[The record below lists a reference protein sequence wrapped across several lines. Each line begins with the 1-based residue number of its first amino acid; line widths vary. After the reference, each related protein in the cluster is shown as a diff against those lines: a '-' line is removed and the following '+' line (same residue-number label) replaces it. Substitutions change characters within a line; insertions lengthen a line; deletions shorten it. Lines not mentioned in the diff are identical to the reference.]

1 MLFSI
6 PQNGELT
13 LRKFGDSNLL
23 ITTYVSPPN
32 EAAAWPGRRYPM
44 GDKAVAWPDAAFLQ
58 ITFHAGCRYTHF

>member
-23 ITTYVSPPN
+23 ITAYLEPLLGHSKSIGPSAPIVNSTYVSPPN
-32 EAAAWPGRRYPM
+32 ET
-44 GDKAVAWPDAAFLQ
+44 VAWPAAQ
-58 ITFHAGCRYTHF
+58 VSDR

>member
-23 ITTYVSPPN
+23 ITI
-32 EAAAWPGRRYPM
+32 AFRRQHLGSYSTATTSRQQRCGKYAP
-44 GDKAVAWPDAAFLQ
+44 VATLQ
-58 ITFHAGCRYTHF
+58 QTRNSNFNKNNS

>member
-23 ITTYVSPPN
+23 ITERTIGMQL
-32 EAAAWPGRRYPM
+32 AAWWAARRAAHR
-44 GDKAVAWPDAAFLQ
+44 AVLLLLEEESGKEDLSYCACGA
-58 ITFHAGCRYTHF
+58 